1 MAEEAIHKVG
11 QERLK
16 VRPTVFV
23 ALGGTGMEVLL
34 RLRRR
39 ILQADWNRARL
50 RTISDFPAAEFFYFD
65 TDNNEGR
72 ESNRAAATDP
82 MANAVKFAAGE
93 TLQRK
98 VDIARY
104 QRDIDAYPHIKE
116 WLPQQ
121 DLSRIDAGQGAGQI
135 RAISRLLFFDVYRE
149 FISQVS
155 QRCATVSANLSK
167 AENLDTFGLEV
178 QKDVRVVVVMSA
190 AGGTGSGSFID
201 AGLAIKSIQPAV
213 SQVDLFMI
221 LPSGFRKAN
230 VDRVNANAY
239 AALSELE
246 HVMRPSPNPHYAPFG
261 WTGLASDRPS
271 ASKPYDD
278 VYFFDTTNVAGESTE
293 NVEHL
298 YDMMADVLFED
309 FGNSDFARRK
319 RSIGVNQMQHK
330 IQQFHP
336 PVPAHIGVG
345 SLAFSAGYSSMGQST
360 IATTAS
366 LEHEAA
372 IANTGLKMMLAF
384 FGVTQAGGKKNVPTI
399 EQRDEFM
406 ADFISLRGNVFQD
419 FPKQIKS
426 NAISQYQLVNRLLQ
440 RADNSMIDAAITA
453 EVQRG
458 IDYVRSSVADFSEWP
473 AKIRDVESKCRRD
486 VDGGVD
492 AGAKTYGPLGIEIQE
507 ARQRLTRLWKAEE
520 GPESIL
526 TALYSRLDNYE
537 KGGLDYTTKL
547 VEMITQQLEDDRN
560 GAIARL
566 ARAEEQYDQI
576 ANEMLEKVYAD
587 SMKRLQQA
595 AQGGIMKKGNRGDA
609 ETILP
614 QVQEDLAT
622 HLKFRLRAIACRE
635 AQTMLRDIANHL
647 GHKSAGINA
656 ETGEPNWNGIVG
668 DFQAKYRTI
677 NQTLDILRHEEN
689 SLRDAITRQQTGMF
703 RVIKSESGSK
713 ISVDPAQLKDWAQE
727 AFEGFGGC
735 RKLFAE
741 IDVEEKRANVIVQLR
756 NIAKNKLA
764 HYEDNIPSAV
774 DALKAMP
781 PTEQRRLLE
790 EQLARSLPWVKLRRD
805 GDLINGAQYKSLIAV
820 EEKERFESEF
830 GTMIKDVRKAVN
842 GMEPPDIVKS
852 GVRGRIVIYTEL
864 SGIPLDAMVD
874 LHGAWRQS
882 FEFEQRKKTPLP
894 VFNHRDPLRFPVPT
908 APTAPQL
915 EEMQAAIRL
924 FLRGVIT
931 GQLRRKTGPMAP
943 YQARVSK
950 DGAEDWDDV
959 GTERTIRRKQFVF
972 HQQLVEDTVNA
983 FEARLTPVQVFALEV
998 LSDWT
1003 ARQAYAPLRKQLD
1016 AGVSTRVGGVA
1027 HNASLRNK
1035 EAYNRRFREL
1045 GEFSSH
1051 GGSIDR
1057 DAAYRTLFDR
1067 IHEWTA
1073 VIPESLGDVDFN
1085 ESNRIREENDG
1096 AHVVGVDKRVI
1107 IPAKFTTEALLAMIG
1122 GSSAQPGPIPPPPG
1136 RVSVPPPPS
1145 MAAADLSGYAV
1156 DLPGIDHNHAHT
1168 HSEIMTLIR
1177 GGRLTLQTKV
1187 FNTGNAAAGWV
1198 DAGAVPALA
1207 QAITTTPV
1215 TTVPP
1220 PPR

>member
-1 MAEEAIHKVG
+1 MMDATNNRVEPVK
-11 QERLK
+11 LK

-50 RTISDFPAAEFFYFD
+50 RSISDFPVAEFFYFD
-65 TDNNEGR
+65 TDNNEAR
-72 ESNRAAATDP
+72 ESNRAANTDP

-98 VDIARY
+98 VDIGRY
-104 QRDIDAYPHIKE
+104 QRDIESYPHIKE

-121 DLSRIDAGQGAGQI
+121 DLSRIDTGQGAGQI

-149 FISQVS
+149 FISAVS
-155 QRCATVSANLSK
+155 QRCATVSANLSRQ
-167 AENLDTFGLEV
+167 ENLDKFGLDV
-178 QKDVRVVVVMSA
+178 QKDVRVVVVMSC

-246 HVMRPSPNPHYAPFG
+246 HVMRPSPNPHYAPNG

-278 VYFFDTTNVAGESTE
+278 VYFFDTTNVSRQSTE
-293 NVEHL
+293 KVEHL

-330 IQQFHP
+330 IQMYHP
-336 PVPAHIGVG
+336 PVPPHIGIG

-372 IANTGLKMMLAF
+372 IANTGLNMMLAF
-384 FGVTQAGGKKNVPTI
+384 FGVTQAGGKKNIPTI

-406 ADFISLRGNVFQD
+406 ADFISLRSSVFQD
-419 FPKQIKS
+419 FPKQIRS
-426 NAISQYQLVNRLLQ
+426 SAISEYQLVNRLLQ
-440 RADNSMIDAAITA
+440 RADASMVDAAITL

-458 IDYVRSSVADFSEWP
+458 IDRVRSTVDDFAEWP

-492 AGAKTYGPLGIEIQE
+492 AGAKTYGPLGLEVQE

-526 TALYSRLDNYE
+526 TALYNRLDNYE

-576 ANEMLEKVYAD
+576 ANEMLEKVYSD

-595 AQGGIMKKGNRGDA
+595 AQGGIMKKGNRSDA

-614 QVQEDLAT
+614 QVQDDLAT

-647 GHKSAGINA
+647 GHKSAGINP
-656 ETGEPNWNGIVG
+656 ETGEPNWTGIVG
-668 DFQAKYRTI
+668 EFQGKYRTI
-677 NQTLDILRHEEN
+677 NQTLDILRQEEV
-689 SLRDAITRQQTGMF
+689 SLKDAITRQQTGMF
-703 RVIKSESGSK
+703 RVIKSASAPR

-741 IDVEEKRANVIVQLR
+741 IDVEDRRANVIVQLR

-764 HYEDNIPSAV
+764 HYEAEIPSAIE
-774 DALKAMP
+774 ALRSLP
-781 PTEQRRLLE
+781 QHEQSRLLQ
-790 EQLARSLPWVKLRRD
+790 EQLARSMPWVNLRRD
-805 GDLINGAQYKSLIAV
+805 GGLVVGAQYKSLIAV
-820 EEKERFESEF
+820 ANAAQFESEF
-830 GTMIKDVRKAVN
+830 GALI
-842 GMEPPDIVKS
+842 GMPGEVVMEKPDIVES
-852 GVRGRIVIYTEL
+852 GVPGRIVIYTEL
-864 SGIPLDAMVD
+864 SGFPLDAMVD
-874 LHGAWRQS
+874 LRGAWLQS

-894 VFNHRDPLRFPVPT
+894 VFNHEDPLRFPVPT
-908 APTAPQL
+908 APSAPQL
-915 EEMQAAIRL
+915 EEMQAALRL

-931 GQLRRKTGPMAP
+931 GQLRRKSGPIAP
-943 YQARVSK
+943 YQIRLNRG
-950 DGAEDWDDV
+950 GAEDWDDV
-959 GTERTIRRKQFVF
+959 GSERTLRRKLFTLA
-972 HQQLVEDTVNA
+972 HQQRLEESIAA
-983 FEARLTPVQVFALEV
+983 FEARLSPIQVFALEV
-998 LSDWT
+998 LCSWT
-1003 ARQAYAPLRKQLD
+1003 ANRAYAPLRKVFERD
-1016 AGVSTRVGGVA
+1016 KSTRVGGVA
-1027 HNASLRNK
+1027 HNAALRLG
-1035 EAYNRRFREL
+1035 EEYARRFREL
-1045 GEFSSH
+1045 GGFSTH
-1051 GGSIDR
+1051 GVSPDTE
-1057 DAAYRTLFDR
+1057 AAMTALYSR
-1067 IHEWTA
+1067 IAEWTTI
-1073 VIPESLGDVDFN
+1073 IPESLSDVEFN
-1085 ESNRIREENDG
+1085 ESNRVRRPEDGEEVLG
-1096 AHVVGVDKRVI
+1096 LDKRTVN
-1107 IPAKFTTEALLAMIG
+1107 PAKFTTEFLLSLIG
-1122 GSSAQPGPIPPPPG
+1122 GGAQPSSVPPPPG
-1136 RVSVPPPPS
+1136 RVVVPPPPG
-1145 MAAADLSGYAV
+1145 AAASADFSGYNV
-1156 DLPGIDHNHAHT
+1156 DIPGIDHRHTHT
-1168 HSEIMTLIR
+1168 HSEIMALIR
-1177 GGRLTLQTKV
+1177 GGRLTLQTQV
-1187 FNTGNAAAGWV
+1187 FNTANPAAGWV
-1198 DAGAVPALA
+1198 DVASIPALA
-1207 QAITTTPV
+1207 QAIATTSKAD
-1215 TTVPP
+1215 VPP